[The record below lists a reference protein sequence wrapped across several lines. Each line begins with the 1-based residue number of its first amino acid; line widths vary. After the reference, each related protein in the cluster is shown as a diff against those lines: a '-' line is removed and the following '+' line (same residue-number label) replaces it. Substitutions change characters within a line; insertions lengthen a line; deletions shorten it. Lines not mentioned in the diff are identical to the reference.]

1 MNKRKFDEKTAV
13 FSILNLPTDYQQVKL
28 KQQSIARQTSAI
40 VMLLACKRAAF
51 RSQKHSFEVAKGL
64 L

>member
-1 MNKRKFDEKTAV
+1 MNKRKFDEKTAA
-13 FSILNLPTDYQQVKL
+13 FSILNLSTDYQQVKQ
-28 KQQSIARQTSAI
+28 KHQSIARQISAI
-40 VMLLACKRAAF
+40 AMLLACKRAAF

>member
-40 VMLLACKRAAF
+40 VMLLAREKAAF
-51 RSQKHSFEVAKGL
+51 RS
-64 L
+64 